1 MNERIRELRKYL
13 GLTMEKFGEMVGI
26 KKASISLIENG
37 RNNLSDRL
45 INNICK
51 TSFNGNFVNE
61 EWLRT
66 GSGPMFVEMTR
77 NQIIMAYAAEIMK
90 DDPTSIRRAF
100 IEALPLIPPEGWPWI
115 KKFCQEILA
124 RCEESGDDDVP
135 AALDQ

>member
-1 MNERIRELRKYL
+1 MNDRIKELRKEL
-13 GLTMEKFGEMVGI
+13 RLTMEKFGQMLGVT
-26 KKASISLIENG
+26 KASISAIENK
-37 RNNLSDRL
+37 RCDLSDSM

-51 TSFNGNFVNE
+51 TSFNGNYVNE

-124 RCEESGDDDVP
+124 RCEESGDDDAP